1 MIENHKGDTVV
12 MLNAYQCYTK
22 RMNNVM
28 DMEVK
33 AKKAYNFNL
42 GVKMVR
48 GAYMDEERR
57 LAKE

>member
-1 MIENHKGDTVV
+1 MHENHKGETLVY
-12 MLNAYQCYTK
+12 LNAYQCYTK
-22 RMNNVM
+22 RMR
-28 DMEVK
+28 EVIPLELK
-33 AKKAYNFNL
+33 ASKEHDFNL